1 MNTDL
6 GNYYAYYGYIQDNG
20 AYLRVA
26 KQLSTSDS
34 WRLQVNT
41 GYFYNGNE
49 IVGTAAGYFPVLNN

>member
-34 WRLQVNT
+34 
-41 GYFYNGNE
+41 
-49 IVGTAAGYFPVLNN
+49 